1 MCGATGNVRYGAKAD
16 LADQQPHD
24 ILDAALA
31 SIPRRRNSPSL
42 YRVIASDHSHLSPK
56 ACGVMISKADAIIIG
71 SGALGAATA
80 YYLSRRKTLSIVLID
95 KHDIGSQTSPRAAGM
110 VSCARKSDLM
120 ISLLKDAC
128 RKIEAFTEETGQ
140 PLDWVHSGS
149 LKIARRPQDAEVV
162 KDDFERGRR
171 MGLDVELISPEQ
183 ASRLNPF
190 LKPTGVVAAMRIGD
204 DRYFDP
210 AQVAVGY
217 ARAAAAQGATLV
229 PKTGVLAVNIN
240 AGRVAG
246 VTTAKGSIEC
256 PIVVD
261 AAGAWTR
268 QVAEASGIRVPLV
281 PTRQQLIVTEPL
293 DGANAN
299 LPMVRI
305 MDAAVYMRPCQGGFL
320 WGVYEAAPRFF
331 DMQSLGAHFDIKDM
345 PLDIEVLRSAAA
357 EVKDQLPILKTAQVR
372 EFRGGIPTMTADGHH
387 ILGPAPGVEGFYFAS
402 GCNVAGLSIS
412 PAVGEVLATWIFD
425 GKSSVDLSP
434 MSCMRFKDK
443 SWSEAQ
449 LQRDAAWQYRHFY
462 GAV

>member
-1 MCGATGNVRYGAKAD
+1 
-16 LADQQPHD
+16 
-24 ILDAALA
+24 
-31 SIPRRRNSPSL
+31 
-42 YRVIASDHSHLSPK
+42 
-56 ACGVMISKADAIIIG
+56 MISKADVIAIG
-71 SGALGAATA
+71 SGGLGAATA
-80 YYLSRRKTLSIVLID
+80 YYLSQRKRLSVALID

-120 ISLLKDAC
+120 ISLIKDAC
-128 RKIEAFTEETGQ
+128 RKIEAFTEETGE

-149 LKIARRPQDAEVV
+149 LKIARRPQDAEVI
-162 KDDFERGRR
+162 KADFERGRR
-171 MGLDVELISPEQ
+171 MGLDVALISPER

-217 ARAAAAQGATLV
+217 ARAAAARGAILLPNTE
-229 PKTGVLAVNIN
+229 VLAVNIS
-240 AGRVAG
+240 GSRVTG
-246 VTTAKGSIEC
+246 VTTAKGPIEGQF
-256 PIVVD
+256 VVD

-268 QVAEASGIRVPLV
+268 QVAEAVGIRVPLV
-281 PTRQQLIVTEPL
+281 PTRHQLVVTEPL
-293 DGANAN
+293 DGAQAN

-305 MDAAVYMRPCQGGFL
+305 MDAAVYMRPCQGGLL
-320 WGVYEAAPRFF
+320 WGVFEEAPRFL
-331 DMQSLGAHFDIKDM
+331 DMQSLGANFDIKNT

-357 EVKDQLPILKTAQVR
+357 EVKDQLPILQTAQVR

-412 PAVGEVLATWIFD
+412 PTVGEALATWIVD
-425 GKSSVDLSP
+425 GKPPVDLSP
-434 MSCMRFKDK
+434 MSCMRFQDK

-462 GAV
+462 GTV

>member
-1 MCGATGNVRYGAKAD
+1 
-16 LADQQPHD
+16 
-24 ILDAALA
+24 
-31 SIPRRRNSPSL
+31 
-42 YRVIASDHSHLSPK
+42 VIASDRSHLFPSLRI
-56 ACGVMISKADAIIIG
+56 MISKTDAIVIG
-71 SGALGAATA
+71 SGGLGAATA
-80 YYLSRRKTLSIVLID
+80 YYLSQRKKLSVALVD

-120 ISLLKDAC
+120 ISLIKNAC
-128 RKIEAFTEETGQ
+128 RKIEAFTRETGQ

-149 LKIARRPQDAEVV
+149 LKIARRPQDADVINA
-162 KDDFERGRR
+162 DFERGRR
-171 MGLDVELISPEQ
+171 MGLDVELISPER

-190 LKPTGVVAAMRIGD
+190 LRPNRVEAAMWIGD

-217 ARAAAAQGATLV
+217 ARAASAGGAHLL
-229 PKTGVLAVNIN
+229 PKTDVFAVNIS
-240 AGRVAG
+240 GGKVTG
-246 VTTAKGSIEC
+246 VTTAKGTIESR
-256 PIVVD
+256 IVVD

-293 DGANAN
+293 DGVHAN
-299 LPMVRI
+299 LPMIRI
-305 MDAAVYMRPCQGGFL
+305 MDAAAYMRPCEGGLL
-320 WGVYEAAPRFF
+320 WGVYEEAPRFF
-331 DMQSLGAHFDIKDM
+331 DMEALGADFDIKDM

-357 EVKDQLPILKTAQVR
+357 EVKDQLPILQTALVR

-387 ILGPAPGVEGFYFAS
+387 IIGPAPGVEGFYFAS

-412 PAVGEVLATWIFD
+412 PTVGEALATWIVD
-425 GKSSVDLSP
+425 GKPPVDLSP
-434 MSCMRFKDK
+434 MSCLRFKDK
-443 SWSEAQ
+443 SWSEAH